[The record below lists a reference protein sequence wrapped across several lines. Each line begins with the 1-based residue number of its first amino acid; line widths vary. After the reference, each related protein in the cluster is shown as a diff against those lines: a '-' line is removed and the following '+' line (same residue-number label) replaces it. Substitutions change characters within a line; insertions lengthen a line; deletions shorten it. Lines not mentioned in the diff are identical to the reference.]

1 MRFTENEMKLICLI
15 RENPELLPLAL
26 NAVEAKSAQ
35 RPAPD
40 LAENETQR

>member
-26 NAVEAKSAQ
+26 NAVEAKSTQ
-35 RPAPD
+35 HPAPD
-40 LAENETQR
+40 SEENETQK